1 MAESG
6 KEHSAAARFVGALRG
21 PDGARA
27 LGVALIV
34 GTALNLINQGDA
46 LIGHHAVNWLKAGL
60 TYLVPFFVSLHGAV
74 MSRRDGGP

>member
-6 KEHSAAARFVGALRG
+6 KARAAARFVAALRG

-34 GTALNLINQGDA
+34 GTALNLINQGEVFFA
-46 LIGHHAVNWLKAGL
+46 HQTMNLWKLGL

-74 MSRRDGGP
+74 FSRGAGGA